1 MIHYPKPATSIQQQI
16 AQLQSEGL
24 IISDIA
30 QAAKT
35 LEHIAYYRLR
45 AYWIIFETSAN
56 PRKFQPKTNLNDI
69 LNLYLFD
76 EELRTLI
83 LSLIAKIEI
92 SLRAN
97 FSNLSINFS
106 NPHFYLEHNN
116 FKQFDTYIRSLSK
129 IQSSLKNN
137 KDELFIAHYLSKYT
151 SPQLPPVWSIAEIL
165 TIGELYY
172 WITNLH
178 DGVLDNIAKNYG
190 FSSREVFISGLE
202 RLSII
207 RNVCAHHNRLWNRV
221 IVKKQLK
228 QVKQKNHLSDALS
241 QDKDSNKTFYGTFC
255 YIVHILKQ
263 INQLSAN
270 DAIIKFKNLIS
281 TYRINLNLMGF
292 PDNWQEQTL
301 FNLQ

>member
-1 MIHYPKPATSIQQQI
+1 MVHYPKPATSIQQQI
-16 AQLQSEGL
+16 KQLQSEGL
-24 IISDIA
+24 IIPDIA

-45 AYWIIFETSAN
+45 AYWIIFETSAD
-56 PRKFQPKTNLNDI
+56 PRKFQPKTHFNDI

-97 FSNLSINFS
+97 FSNLSINFN
-106 NPHFYLEHNN
+106 NPHFYLEHSN
-116 FKQFDTYIRSLSK
+116 FKQFDIYIRSLSK
-129 IQSSLKNN
+129 TQSSLKNN

-151 SPQLPPVWSIAEIL
+151 IPQLPPVWSVAEIL
-165 TIGELYY
+165 TIGELYH
-172 WITNLH
+172 WIINLH
-178 DGVLDNIAKNYG
+178 DGVLDNIAKIYG

-228 QVKQKNHLSDALS
+228 QVKQKNSLSEALS

-255 YIVHILKQ
+255 YIIYLLSQ
-263 INQLSAN
+263 IDVNIVNQVIPQFNS
-270 DAIIKFKNLIS
+270 LIS
-281 TYRINLNLMGF
+281 KYQIDLKLMGF
-292 PDNWQEQTL
+292 PKSWQSLTL
-301 FNLQ
+301 FK

>member
-1 MIHYPKPATSIQQQI
+1 MVHYPKPATSIQQQI

-24 IISDIA
+24 IIPDIA
-30 QAAKT
+30 QASKI

-56 PRKFQPKTNLNDI
+56 PRKFKPNTNFNDV

-76 EELRTLI
+76 EELRTLT
-83 LSLIAKIEI
+83 LSLIAKIEV

-97 FSNLSINFS
+97 FSNLSIKFN

-116 FKQFDTYIRSLSK
+116 FKQFDIYIRSLSK
-129 IQSSLKNN
+129 IQNSLKNN

-151 SPQLPPVWSIAEIL
+151 TPQLPPVWSVAEIL

-172 WITNLH
+172 WIINLH
-178 DGVLDNIAKNYG
+178 DGVLDEIAKNYG

-207 RNVCAHHNRLWNRV
+207 RNVCAHHNRLWNRI

-228 QVKQKNHLSDALS
+228 QVKQKNYLSEALS
-241 QDKDSNKTFYGTFC
+241 QDEHSNKTFYGTFC
-255 YIVHILKQ
+255 YIIYILKQ
-263 INQLSAN
+263 INQSSAN
-270 DAIIKFKNLIS
+270 DAITKFNNLIS
-281 TYRINLNLMGF
+281 KYQINLKSMGF
-292 PDNWQEQTL
+292 SDTWQELPL
-301 FNLQ
+301 FNRQ

>member
-1 MIHYPKPATSIQQQI
+1 MVHYPKPATSIQQQI
-16 AQLQSEGL
+16 TQLQSEGL
-24 IISDIA
+24 IVNDMA
-30 QAAKT
+30 QATKI

-56 PRKFQPKTNLNDI
+56 PRQFKPNTSFNDI

-76 EELRTLI
+76 EELRTLT

-97 FSNLSINFS
+97 FSNLSTEFN
-106 NPHFYLEHNN
+106 NPHFYLEHKN

-129 IQSSLKNN
+129 VQNSLKNN

-151 SPQLPPVWSIAEIL
+151 DPQLPPAWSIAEIL

-178 DGVLDNIAKNYG
+178 DGKIDDIAKIYG
-190 FSSREVFISGLE
+190 FANREVFISSLE

-228 QVKQKNHLSDALS
+228 QVKQKNSLSDALS

-255 YIVHILKQ
+255 YIIYLLSQ
-263 INQLSAN
+263 IDVKIVNQVIAQFN
-270 DAIIKFKNLIS
+270 NLIS
-281 TYRINLNLMGF
+281 KYQIDLKLMGF
-292 PDNWQEQTL
+292 PKSWQSLTL
-301 FNLQ
+301 FK

>member
-1 MIHYPKPATSIQQQI
+1 MVHYPKPATSIQQQI
-16 AQLQSEGL
+16 KQLQSEGL
-24 IISDIA
+24 IIPDIA

-45 AYWIIFETSAN
+45 AYWIIFETPAD
-56 PRKFQPKTNLNDI
+56 PRKFQPKTHFNDI

-129 IQSSLKNN
+129 IQNSLKNN

-151 SPQLPPVWSIAEIL
+151 TPQLPPVWSVAEIL
-165 TIGELYY
+165 TIGELYH
-172 WITNLH
+172 WIINLH
-178 DGVLDNIAKNYG
+178 DGVLDDIAKIYG

-228 QVKQKNHLSDALS
+228 QVKQKNSLSEALS

-255 YIVHILKQ
+255 YIIYLLSQ
-263 INQLSAN
+263 IDVKIVNQVIPQFNS
-270 DAIIKFKNLIS
+270 LIS
-281 TYRINLNLMGF
+281 KYQIDLKLMGF
-292 PDNWQEQTL
+292 PKSWQSLSL
-301 FNLQ
+301 FK

>member
-1 MIHYPKPATSIQQQI
+1 MVHYPKPATSIQQQI

-24 IISDIA
+24 IVSNTA
-30 QAAKT
+30 QATKT

-56 PRKFQPKTNLNDI
+56 PRKFQPNTNFNDV

-76 EELRTLI
+76 EELRTLT

-97 FSNLSINFS
+97 FSNLSIKFN

-116 FKQFDTYIRSLSK
+116 FKQFDSYIKSLSK

-137 KDELFIAHYLSKYT
+137 KDELFIAHYLNKYT
-151 SPQLPPVWSIAEIL
+151 NPQLPPVWSVAEIL

-172 WITNLH
+172 WIINLH
-178 DGVLDNIAKNYG
+178 DNVVDNIAKTYG

-228 QVKQKNHLSDALS
+228 QVKQKNSLSNALS
-241 QDKDSNKTFYGTFC
+241 QHNDSYKTFYGTFC
-255 YIVHILKQ
+255 YIIYLLSQIDVNIINEVITQFNSLTSKYQ
-263 INQLSAN
+263 INL
-270 DAIIKFKNLIS
+270 D
-281 TYRINLNLMGF
+281 LMGF
-292 PDNWQEQTL
+292 PKNWQSLTL
-301 FNLQ
+301 FK